1 MLPPPPVRLG
11 PPCRRPILIATKYL
25 VFRGQDTRSPPKTG
39 CDGDTSYFADRT
51 LPFLGTL
58 VQEIQNIGCL
68 FACWL
73 SLALSPP
80 RERLLRNSYRL
91 GYFGSLLDD
100 DVPIVSKRGELF
112 FGRLHNLTIP
122 EIGTTRETGLT
133 LPHGQSFSRA
143 AIETQFRSEKSDFW
157 KDFLWCFGD
166 WRSAFRILLLRRN
179 YGNLIDARRDLQFLY
194 SMR

>member
-1 MLPPPPVRLG
+1 M
-11 PPCRRPILIATKYL
+11 ATTS
-25 VFRGQDTRSPPKTG
+25 RPKTG
-39 CDGDTSYFADRT
+39 CDGDASYFADRT

-80 RERLLRNSYRL
+80 RKRLLRNSYRL

-133 LPHGQSFSRA
+133 LPHG
-143 AIETQFRSEKSDFW
+143 
-157 KDFLWCFGD
+157 
-166 WRSAFRILLLRRN
+166 
-179 YGNLIDARRDLQFLY
+179 
-194 SMR
+194 

>member
-1 MLPPPPVRLG
+1 VFQSIAKTFSHSTYARLPLG
-11 PPCRRPILIATKYL
+11 IAT
-25 VFRGQDTRSPPKTG
+25 TSPPKTG
-39 CDGDTSYFADRT
+39 CDGDISYFADRT

-73 SLALSPP
+73 SLTLSPP
-80 RERLLRNSYRL
+80 RQRLLRNSYRL

-112 FGRLHNLTIP
+112 FGRLHSLTIP

-133 LPHGQSFSRA
+133 LPQGQSFSRA
-143 AIETQFRSEKSDFW
+143 AVETQFQSEKSAFR
-157 KDFLWCFGD
+157 KDFLWCFGKLETRFQSLAIASQL
-166 WRSAFRILLLRRN
+166 W
-179 YGNLIDARRDLQFLY
+179 
-194 SMR
+194 